1 MQSGIQFEK
10 IPSRAPR
17 KPGDALNETLRLVRR
32 DNRTSTQKIRRQ
44 ARRVANRLKGRV

>member
-17 KPGDALNETLRLVRR
+17 KPGDALNVTYRRVSAKRERSTL
-32 DNRTSTQKIRRQ
+32 RRQ
-44 ARRVANRLKGRV
+44 ARRIANLVKGR